1 MTNRKKYKEK
11 LIEMCKK
18 GDFATFY
25 DKYVSPFYGTKSWID
40 ISSNTGVV
48 LTTLWLDEEHIEPE
62 VDWSKVAVDTPIL
75 VRDAEGESWRKRYFS
90 AHEEG
95 KVYTWRNGATSWSAT
110 GREMPWKYAK
120 LAEVDE

>member
-1 MTNRKKYKEK
+1 MKNREKYKEK

-48 LTTLWLDEEHIEPE
+48 LTILWLDEEHIEPK
-62 VDWSKVAVDTPIL
+62 VDWSKVAIDTPIL
-75 VRDAEGESWRKRYFS
+75 FRDSEYSDWRKGYFARYKD
-90 AHEEG
+90 G
-95 KVYTWRNGATSWSAT
+95 KVYAWYGGGTSWSARGT
-110 GREMPWKYAK
+110 VTPWNYAK
-120 LAEVDE
+120 LAEEDE